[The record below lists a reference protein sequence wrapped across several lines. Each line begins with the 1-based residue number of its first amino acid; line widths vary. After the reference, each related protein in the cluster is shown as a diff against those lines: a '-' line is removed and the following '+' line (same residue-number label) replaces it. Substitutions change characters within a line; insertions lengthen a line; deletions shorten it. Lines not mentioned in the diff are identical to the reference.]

1 MAGRRVVDADADG
14 AAHVAGHQTSP
25 PPVPFFH
32 TINYYLAISS
42 ATWAKCQSYRPCRV

>member
-32 TINYYLAISS
+32 TIKLPSHVIGHLGKMPVVSS
-42 ATWAKCQSYRPCRV
+42 L